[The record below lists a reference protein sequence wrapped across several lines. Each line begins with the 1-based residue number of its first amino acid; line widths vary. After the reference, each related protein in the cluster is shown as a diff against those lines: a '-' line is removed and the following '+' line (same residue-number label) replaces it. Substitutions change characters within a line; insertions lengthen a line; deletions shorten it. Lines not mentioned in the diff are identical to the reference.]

1 MLCFTLQKQQ
11 RNIIKED
18 RYVAKK
24 KPPIG
29 SKVIRIDNEV
39 YDKLK
44 NKSEG
49 FESPN
54 NVLRRLLGLQPRPRT
69 GKKRTPT

>member
-1 MLCFTLQKQQ
+1 M
-11 RNIIKED
+11 
-18 RYVAKK
+18 AKK